1 MMSLLSKITALFGTL
16 LIIAAGC
23 AGNNKAG
30 GDLQDTE
37 TVILK
42 KSGKPDTAWVNYYVR
57 QGFKSLSSKKDD
69 ALQNVGAYL
78 DTASL
83 VCERYEFD
91 FPASLHLLR
100 AEYLYAKSDF
110 SSSETEASLA
120 ERKAA
125 IDGNYNLQA
134 RALLFLGR
142 YYQRT
147 GFFQKSI
154 DYYNKS
160 IALADAMNLKGIR
173 QKSYDGQAQ
182 VFNGV
187 GDLKAFSRNLEKMI
201 DVSLKENDTL
211 TAVSGLLRLG
221 TYLVDDGLRDF
232 RPADSVLRKC
242 INLSLS
248 LGNTY
253 YSSHAMANLGWRFYS
268 EKMLDSALFYYKKS
282 LNLSLPDNHLGVS
295 TNAYGN
301 IGTIYRDKGDTQRAL
316 QFYEKSLQQA
326 EMIDDWYSLSW
337 VYKDITDLYLS
348 KSDTSKAFKTFVLH
362 KQFSDSVLTRE
373 NILGLSEA
381 RIRYDA
387 DAHNKEIAL
396 LSLRLKNNRILI
408 AAFSVLIA
416 GLFIIG
422 LLILRS
428 SRINAMR
435 RISEMN
441 HKISEITQANLRQQM
456 NPHFIFNTLNSIQY
470 YMYQHDKLATN
481 TYLTKFSSLMRKVLD
496 NSQHTSV
503 PLQDELDALKLYL
516 DLECLRFKDK
526 FEYRIS
532 VDEEIDPL
540 MYKIPTM
547 LIQPY
552 VENSICHGLIPLE
565 GKGYVSIDLK
575 LKPDHILCIIEDN
588 GIGREAASERKKKIE
603 TNHNSLG
610 TRITSSR
617 LDIVNALYGTS
628 LETIFTDLKNEK
640 GEGVGTRVELHI
652 PIMT

>member
-1 MMSLLSKITALFGTL
+1 MSGFSKILILFGTFY
-16 LIIAAGC
+16 IIVAGC
-23 AGNNKAG
+23 TDINKAG
-30 GDLQDTE
+30 RDFHIKE
-37 TVILK
+37 TSRLNN
-42 KSGKPDTAWVNYYVR
+42 SGKPDTAWVNYYVR
-57 QGFKSLSSKKDD
+57 QGFKSLASKKGNALED
-69 ALQNVGAYL
+69 AMAYL

-91 FPASLHLLR
+91 FPPLFHLLR
-100 AEYLYAKSDF
+100 AELLYAKSDF
-110 SSSETEASLA
+110 STSETEASLA

-125 IDGNYNLQA
+125 IEGNYNLQA

-147 GFFQKSI
+147 GFFQESI
-154 DYYNKS
+154 EYYNKS
-160 IALADAMNLKGIR
+160 IALAEEMNLRGVR

-182 VFNGV
+182 VFHGV
-187 GDLKAFSRNLEKMI
+187 GDLKAYARNLEKMI
-201 DVSLKENDTL
+201 EVSLLENDTL

-221 TYLVDDGLRDF
+221 SYLVDDGRDF
-232 RPADSVLRKC
+232 SPADSVLRKC

-248 LGNTY
+248 FGNTY
-253 YSSHAMANLGWRFYS
+253 YASFAMANLGWNFYS

-282 LNLSLPDNHLGVS
+282 LSLSLPDNHLGVS

-301 IGTIYRDKGDTQRAL
+301 LGTIYRDKGDTYRAL

-337 VYKDITDLYLS
+337 VYKDMTDLYLS
-348 KSDTSKAFKTFVLH
+348 RSDTSRAFKTFVLH

-373 NILGLSEA
+373 NIRGLAEA

-408 AAFSVLIA
+408 AAFSVLVV
-416 GLFIIG
+416 GLFVIG
-422 LLILRS
+422 FLILRS

-526 FEYRIS
+526 FEYRIT

-588 GIGREAASERKKKIE
+588 GIGREAATERKKKTE

-617 LDIVNALYGTS
+617 LDIVNAMYGTS
-628 LETIFTDLKNEK
+628 LETIFTDLKNNE
-640 GEGVGTRVELHI
+640 GEAVGTRVELHI
-652 PIMT
+652 PILT